1 MSQRPASAA
10 PRRSR
15 RIAIVTHE
23 YFPVLCGG
31 TTMAHN
37 LAVEL
42 ATLGHTTEIWTCQ
55 IGWGL
60 PNVERRDGFTVRRFF
75 TGRLSNRDS
84 RLWEHISFVALG
96 LPQMIY
102 ALWRHPADTLLSI
115 FIVPSGLVGLALS
128 CIFRARTFVH
138 VDAADI
144 PGIDSAMKRWTRYL
158 GLIVRIVSRHSTGMI
173 ITAGLEDLAAPY
185 MATPR
190 TTVVPSGLQLP
201 AEQARPGNHVDPVR
215 FLSIGRLVLRKG
227 FLDLVRAFSLVR
239 ARREDFLLTIV
250 GHGPLEDKIHAA
262 IGSYGLDGHI
272 RMAGRVEYERLKE
285 HYLATDCY
293 IFYGSREGSSLA
305 LIEAL
310 GYGLPIIAS
319 DDPGDRLYV
328 QEGRNGLLAE
338 QGRPDRLAEVILHLL
353 ENRGRIASWGQQ
365 SRIIALKYTWHSVA
379 ERYLAFFD
387 QMDST
392 KV

>member
-1 MSQRPASAA
+1 
-10 PRRSR
+10 
-15 RIAIVTHE
+15 
-23 YFPVLCGG
+23 
-31 TTMAHN
+31 MAHR
-37 LAVEL
+37 LAVEFM
-42 ATLGHTTEIWTCQ
+42 ALGHAAEIWTCR

-60 PNVERRDGFTVRRFF
+60 PSVERRDGITVRRFF
-75 TGRLSNRDS
+75 TARLSKRDS
-84 RLWEHISFVALG
+84 RLWEHLSFVALG
-96 LPQMIY
+96 LPQMAC
-102 ALWRHPADTLLSI
+102 ALWRHPSDTLLSI
-115 FIVPSGLVGLALS
+115 FVVPAGLVGLGLS
-128 CIFRARTFVH
+128 WIFRARSFVH

-144 PGIDSAMKRWTRYL
+144 PGIESAMKRLTRYL
-158 GLIVRIVSRHSTGMI
+158 GFIVRIVSRHSTGMI

-190 TTVVPSGLQLP
+190 TTVVASGLQLP
-201 AEQARPGNHVDPVR
+201 AEQARPGNQVERVR
-215 FLSIGRLVLRKG
+215 FLSIGRLVPRKG
-227 FLDLVRAFSLVR
+227 FLDIVQAFSLVR

-250 GHGPLEDKIHAA
+250 GHGPLEDEIHAA
-262 IGSYGLDGHI
+262 IRSHGLEGHI
-272 RMAGRVEYERLKE
+272 RMAGRVEYERLNE

-353 ENRGRIASWGQQ
+353 ENRGRIAGWGQQ
-365 SRIIALKYTWHSVA
+365 SRIIALKYTWRSVA